1 MEEDKL
7 KCFNERLSCK
17 LIDNENERKFIN
29 ESDKTI
35 RNHTDIE
42 LESKKKITTSY
53 LGNDIETQK
62 GDGSRETSS
71 RNKHAKDD
79 IIGNDDSRKVKC
91 NSYKPKMAEENSEP
105 PIIKGTKE
113 SIDISTHTDNDT
125 IEHALKTANG
135 SQSIRIHLFIGM
147 IKIIITRSMNLH

>member
-1 MEEDKL
+1 
-7 KCFNERLSCK
+7 
-17 LIDNENERKFIN
+17 
-29 ESDKTI
+29 
-35 RNHTDIE
+35 
-42 LESKKKITTSY
+42 
-53 LGNDIETQK
+53 
-62 GDGSRETSS
+62 
-71 RNKHAKDD
+71 
-79 IIGNDDSRKVKC
+79 
-91 NSYKPKMAEENSEP
+91 MAEENSEP